1 MRTKLST
8 SKTSLFK
15 THTSHSPEEILAS
28 GGATAFGRKTGKS
41 NETLI
46 KALKNT
52 QPAEPFTV
60 EEWEK
65 IMAQLDA
72 GK

>member
-1 MRTKLST
+1 MKTNLNFT
-8 SKTSLFK
+8 KTSLFK
-15 THTSHSPEEILAS
+15 THTSHSPAEILAS

-46 KALKNT
+46 NALKNAE
-52 QPAEPFTV
+52 PAEPFTA

-65 IMAQLDA
+65 LMAQLDA
-72 GK
+72 SK

>member
-1 MRTKLST
+1 MKTNLNSN
-8 SKTSLFK
+8 KTSLFK

-28 GGATAFGRKTGKS
+28 GGATAFGRKTGKN

-46 KALKNT
+46 SALRNAES
-52 QPAEPFTV
+52 AEPFTS

-65 IMAQLDA
+65 LMAQLDTT
-72 GK
+72 K

>member
-1 MRTKLST
+1 MKVKLSFP
-8 SKTSLFK
+8 KTTLFK
-15 THTSHSPEEILAS
+15 SHTSYSPEQILAS

-46 KALKNT
+46 DSLKNAE
-52 QPAEPFTV
+52 PAEPFTA

-65 IMAQLDA
+65 LMTQLDA
-72 GK
+72 TK

>member
-1 MRTKLST
+1 MRAKLFS

-46 KALKNT
+46 SALKNAE
-52 QPAEPFTV
+52 PAEPFTS

-65 IMAQLDA
+65 LMAQLDA
-72 GK
+72 TK

>member
-1 MRTKLST
+1 MRTKLSS
-8 SKTSLFK
+8 SKTSFFK

-28 GGATAFGRKTGKS
+28 GGATAFGRKTGKN

-46 KALKNT
+46 KAFEDAE
-52 QPAEPFTV
+52 PAEPFTA